1 MSLCNRN
8 AVDLAG
14 HDSRE
19 RIYNR
24 AHGTAFELSVRC
36 EQLPV
41 IKITEAG
48 VARIEPPKKDR
59 VDYWDKAQPGFGLR
73 VTSTGHRSW
82 QIMYRTDGKRKRLS
96 LGDWPALP
104 LKLARDAAAQ
114 ALKQV
119 GEGHDPSRQRT
130 AVTGGAVTV
139 DHLAKSYLERHAR
152 RNKKSWQADEGMI
165 RREIIPEWGRR
176 SAAGIARRDVIEI
189 VESVAARGHP
199 YAANRLLAL
208 IRKMFAWGC
217 EVDLV
222 DSNPGRGVSAPHRET
237 ARQRFLNDNEIAKL
251 WSAWTQQGWPFG
263 PLFKLLL
270 LTGQS
275 RSDIAS
281 MRLEDIQF
289 QSRVWSPPGARSHG
303 GHTHELPLSDF
314 ALELLAALP
323 RSKGGLVFPA
333 GPRADTPV
341 TGYSNAVAKSR
352 KLSGVE
358 GWQLRDLRR
367 TAAVGMVRLGAAP
380 ELLDRV
386 LNVRSGTAGGVR
398 GIYQLAAEMDEKRNL
413 LNGWAEQVRQIAGT
427 QSDH

>member
-1 MSLCNRN
+1 M
-8 AVDLAG
+8 
-14 HDSRE
+14 
-19 RIYNR
+19 
-24 AHGTAFELSVRC
+24 
-36 EQLPV
+36 PV

-48 VARIEPPKKDR
+48 VARIEPPTKDR

-82 QIMYRTDGKRKRLS
+82 QIMYRTGGKRKRLS

-104 LKLARDAAAQ
+104 LKLAREAAAQ
-114 ALKQV
+114 ALKQI
-119 GEGHDPSRQRT
+119 GEGQDPSRQRT
-130 AVTGGAVTV
+130 AITGGAVTV

-165 RREIIPEWGRR
+165 RREIIPAWGRR
-176 SAAGIARRDVIEI
+176 SAEGIARRDVIEI

-222 DSNPGRGVSAPHRET
+222 DSNPGRGVTAPHRET
-237 ARQRFLNDNEIAKL
+237 ARERFLNDSEIADL

-263 PLFKLLL
+263 ALFKLLL

-289 QSRVWSPPGARSHG
+289 QSRVWTPPGARSHG
-303 GHTHELPLSDF
+303 GHNHELPLSDF

-323 RSKGGLVFPA
+323 RSKSGLVFPA
-333 GPRADTPV
+333 GPRATRPV

-352 KLSGVE
+352 RLSGVE

-386 LNVRSGTAGGVR
+386 LNVRSGAAGGVR

-413 LNGWAEQVRQIAGT
+413 LNGWAEQVRQITGT
-427 QSDH
+427 RTDL

>member
-1 MSLCNRN
+1 
-8 AVDLAG
+8 
-14 HDSRE
+14 
-19 RIYNR
+19 
-24 AHGTAFELSVRC
+24 
-36 EQLPV
+36 
-41 IKITEAG
+41 
-48 VARIEPPKKDR
+48 
-59 VDYWDKAQPGFGLR
+59 
-73 VTSTGHRSW
+73 
-82 QIMYRTDGKRKRLS
+82 MYRTGGKRKRLS

-104 LKLARDAAAQ
+104 LKLAREAAAQ

-119 GEGHDPSRQRT
+119 AEGHDPSRQRT

-139 DHLAKSYLERHAR
+139 EHLAKSYLERHAR

-165 RREIIPEWGRR
+165 RREIIPAWGRR
-176 SAAGIARRDVIEI
+176 GAAGIARRDVIEI

-237 ARQRFLNDNEIAKL
+237 ARERFLNDSEIADL

-263 PLFKLLL
+263 ALFKLLL

-289 QSRVWSPPGARSHG
+289 QSRVWAPPGARSHG
-303 GHTHELPLSDF
+303 GHNHELPLSDF

-323 RSKGGLVFPA
+323 RSKSGLVFPA
-333 GPRADTPV
+333 GPRATRPV

-352 KLSGVE
+352 RLSGVE

-386 LNVRSGTAGGVR
+386 LNVRSGAAGGVR

-413 LNGWAEQVRQIAGT
+413 LNGWAEQVRQMAGT
-427 QSDH
+427 QSDL